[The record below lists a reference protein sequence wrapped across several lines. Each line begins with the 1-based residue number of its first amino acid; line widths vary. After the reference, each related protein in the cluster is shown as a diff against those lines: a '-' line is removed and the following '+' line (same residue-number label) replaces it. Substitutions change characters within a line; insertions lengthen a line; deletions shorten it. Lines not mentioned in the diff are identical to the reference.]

1 MFEEIAVSLISTSPV
16 AAVLGY
22 VAYKL
27 WGWVQAKDQENRD
40 LQKEHS
46 DYLKGLLAEYGAA
59 IEAEDDD
66 E

>member
-1 MFEEIAVSLISTSPV
+1 MLEEVLINLVSTSPL
-16 AAVLGY
+16 AGVL
-22 VAYKL
+22 AYIAFKL
-27 WGWVQAKDQENRD
+27 WGWVREKDQENRD